1 MCGEGTAAQDVPVR
15 QIQLQKS
22 MMDGC
27 CSFRMRETSEE
38 NETRTYD
45 SDEERSAG
53 RVGES

>member
-22 MMDGC
+22 MWTVVAPLRWGNP
-27 CSFRMRETSEE
+27 EE
-38 NETRTYD
+38 NETRTND
-45 SDEERSAG
+45 SDEERSVG